1 MICLRSHVNKQQ
13 YIIAVVTPCQNGVSP
28 CYDVHACVLSC
39 LTCVQL
45 FVTLRTVAHQAPLS
59 MGSSRQEY
67 WRGRLCPPPG
77 DLPDP
82 GIKPTSLM
90 FPALVS
96 RFFTTR
102 ATWKAHIMTQWSV
115 KAKRTSRSPPI
126 YCIRTLVAVKNTQ
139 MFVLFHLIFPFVW
152 NST

>member
-1 MICLRSHVNKQQ
+1 MLINQ
-13 YIIAVVTPCQNGVSP
+13 YITAVETLCQNGVSP
-28 CYDVHACVLSC
+28 CYDIQACVLSC

-45 FVTLRTVAHQAPLS
+45 FVTLWTEAHQAPLS

-77 DLPDP
+77 DLPNP

-96 RFFTTR
+96 RFFTAS
-102 ATWKAHIMTQWSV
+102 ATWEAHIMMQWSV
-115 KAKRTSRSPPI
+115 KAKRISRYPPNI
-126 YCIRTLVAVKNTQ
+126 LHQNSCGSKRYPDVCP
-139 MFVLFHLIFPFVW
+139 FPLDLSFCVEQYL
-152 NST
+152 TVID

>member
-1 MICLRSHVNKQQ
+1 M
-13 YIIAVVTPCQNGVSP
+13 
-28 CYDVHACVLSC
+28 HACVLSC

-59 MGSSRQEY
+59 MEGILQARILE
-67 WRGRLCPPPG
+67 GEAVPPPG

-82 GIKPTSLM
+82 GIKPTSLI
-90 FPALVS
+90 FPAPVS

-102 ATWKAHIMTQWSV
+102 ATWKAHIMMQWSV

-126 YCIRTLVAVKNTQ
+126 YCIRTLVAAKNTQ
-139 MFVLFHLIFPFVW
+139 MFVLFHLIFLFVW

>member
-1 MICLRSHVNKQQ
+1 M
-13 YIIAVVTPCQNGVSP
+13 
-28 CYDVHACVLSC
+28 HARVQSC
-39 LTCVQL
+39 FTCVQL
-45 FVTLRTVAHQAPLS
+45 FVALRAVAHQAPLS

-90 FPALVS
+90 SPALVS
-96 RFFTTR
+96 RFFTTS
-102 ATWKAHIMTQWSV
+102 ATWKAHIMMQWSV
-115 KAKRTSRSPPI
+115 KVKRISRSPPG
-126 YCIRTLVAVKNTQ
+126 YCIRTLVAAKDTQ
-139 MFVLFHLIFPFVW
+139 MFVLFHLMIFLAVW